1 VKDSTDTAEPEESNV
16 EDANVETLDFNVSA
30 VSSFEEKQDDEVQ
43 QSADDSAE
51 ELETFSFDT
60 DASITAQEP
69 VVEELDEEPAEEE
82 SLDSLTAALDKINA
96 EESDIVILDNDATS
110 DSDSI
115 DDLDLG
121 DIEIDDSVFIIDDED
136 DAVET
141 GDEPISDSDESSTK
155 LDLAVA
161 YEAMGDKDGAK
172 EILNE
177 VVAEG
182 NEEQVAEA
190 KKLLEKWG

>member
-1 VKDSTDTAEPEESNV
+1 M
-16 EDANVETLDFNVSA
+16 LW
-30 VSSFEEKQDDEVQ
+30 
-43 QSADDSAE
+43 
-51 ELETFSFDT
+51 
-60 DASITAQEP
+60 
-69 VVEELDEEPAEEE
+69 
-82 SLDSLTAALDKINA
+82 SL
-96 EESDIVILDNDATS
+96 
-110 DSDSI
+110 
-115 DDLDLG
+115 
-121 DIEIDDSVFIIDDED
+121 IDDED
-136 DAVET
+136 DADEA
-141 GDEPISDSDESSTK
+141 GDEPISDRDESSTK